1 VFRKII
7 DFFFRR
13 RGSEE
18 VKKPIAIYEENPQE
32 PFLEANPSSSNSGSI
47 KSIEMP
53 IENFLTLR
61 DWARIVKEADPN
73 DVVNHKIQ
81 KMEKLV
87 DNLSKS
93 VAGKITE
100 EITKPL
106 ISIINEQKILKERV
120 DDGFRKIDDRLE
132 SIDKKFDLLLSGN
145 VSNQS
150 SSNQSSSYEEPVNQV
165 SCDESVDQVSY
176 EEPVKSFDVS
186 VESKEV
192 VQQEQELP
200 KSSSSFSLELDLF
213 SSDKSLSLPVVQ
225 GLASSYL
232 FNSFRSYVG
241 KSFGKST
248 LREELYSYFSSLAE
262 YFSSMNKVDL
272 PLLIDVSD
280 ADISSLSSLSNESFR
295 NEVKR
300 LFKSILSYVFEKT
313 DDFKYLESS
322 PSVVILSNI
331 SNSVNARE
339 IAFQSNVSLLE
350 HVVSLIVSSGYLLRS
365 LSINSQYVL
374 HFVSLLALVHDIGKV
389 EAKSVSN
396 SRHKDSD
403 IFKLFDDSNPVH
415 RIFKRAFYEVISNHD
430 VIGSEGK
437 VLRVVKVADKFSRL
451 FERRIFA
458 LDPLN
463 VYCDSSVDIF
473 NLKINHSKDRFSEF
487 LSLYSSNFNKE
498 ELLVRATFEFMGISK
513 TINLLKYIYFDVS
526 KENRY
531 KEVSE
536 FLSNLVNLLKKG
548 RGFDVD

>member
-1 VFRKII
+1 MFRKII

-13 RGSEE
+13 RGFEE

-150 SSNQSSSYEEPVNQV
+150 SSNQSSSYEESVNQV
-165 SCDESVDQVSY
+165 SYSETVNQVSY

-192 VQQEQELP
+192 VQQEQEFS

-213 SSDKSLSLPVVQ
+213 SSDKSLPLPVVQ

-232 FNSFRSYVG
+232 LNSFRSYIG
-241 KSFGKST
+241 KSFSKST

-262 YFSSMNKVDL
+262 YFSSINKVDL

-280 ADISSLSSLSNESFR
+280 ADISSLSSLSNENFR

-331 SNSVNARE
+331 SNSINARE

-350 HVVSLIVSSGYLLRS
+350 HVVSLIISSGYLLRS

-403 IFKLFDDSNPVH
+403 IFRLFDDSNPVH

-430 VIGSEGK
+430 VIGFEGK

-473 NLKINHSKDRFSEF
+473 NLKVNHSKDRFSEF
-487 LSLYSSNFNKE
+487 LSLYSSNSNKE
-498 ELLVRATFEFMGISK
+498 ELLVRGVFEFMGISK

-531 KEVSE
+531 KEVSD
-536 FLSNLVNLLKKG
+536 FLSNLVNLLKEEW
-548 RGFDVD
+548 RFDVD

>member
-1 VFRKII
+1 VFRKIVN
-7 DFFFRR
+7 FFFRR
-13 RGSEE
+13 RGFKG

-32 PFLEANPSSSNSGSI
+32 PFLEANPSSSNLGSI

-106 ISIINEQKILKERV
+106 ISIINEQKVLKERV
-120 DDGFRKIDDRLE
+120 DDGFRKIDDRLG

-150 SSNQSSSYEEPVNQV
+150 FSNQSSSYDEPVNQV
-165 SCDESVDQVSY
+165 SY
-176 EEPVKSFDVS
+176 NEPVESFDAP

-192 VQQEQELP
+192 VQQEKEFS

-225 GLASSYL
+225 GLVSLYL
-232 FNSFRSYVG
+232 LNSFRSYIG

-262 YFSSMNKVDL
+262 YFSSINKVDL

-280 ADISSLSSLSNESFR
+280 ADISSLSSLSNENFR
-295 NEVKR
+295 SEVKR

-331 SNSVNARE
+331 SNSINARE

-365 LSINSQYVL
+365 LSINNQYVL

-473 NLKINHSKDRFSEF
+473 NLKVNHSKDRFSEF

-498 ELLVRATFEFMGISK
+498 ELLVRGVFEFMGISK
-513 TINLLKYIYFDVS
+513 AINLLEHIYFDVS

-531 KEVSE
+531 KEVSD
-536 FLSNLVNLLKKG
+536 FLSNLVNLLKKD

>member
-1 VFRKII
+1 
-7 DFFFRR
+7 
-13 RGSEE
+13 
-18 VKKPIAIYEENPQE
+18 
-32 PFLEANPSSSNSGSI
+32 
-47 KSIEMP
+47 M
-53 IENFLTLR
+53 
-61 DWARIVKEADPN
+61 
-73 DVVNHKIQ
+73 
-81 KMEKLV
+81 
-87 DNLSKS
+87 
-93 VAGKITE
+93 
-100 EITKPL
+100 
-106 ISIINEQKILKERV
+106 
-120 DDGFRKIDDRLE
+120 
-132 SIDKKFDLLLSGN
+132 LSGN